1 MYSDSTL
8 VHIHTKMNEINS
20 ALVRFQDNDIQVSLH
35 VKVKCE
41 GKNSIDCRAGEIVD
55 LDKMHNKKLTL
66 IQKSDKDYL
75 YISGELVKKSR
86 GAKNEFSLRMLRACW
101 FILKSKGSVSWLQNK
116 YIYDISAGPQLELA
130 S

>member
-1 MYSDSTL
+1 MYANSTL
-8 VHIHTKMNEINS
+8 VHIHNKVNEIKS

-35 VKVKCE
+35 VSVKSD
-41 GKNSIDCRAGEIVD
+41 GKNSIDCQAGEIVD
-55 LDKMHNKKLTL
+55 LAKMQNKTVTL

-86 GAKNEFSLRMLRACW
+86 GDKTTFSLRILRACW
-101 FILKSKGSVSWLQNK
+101 FILKSKGAVSWLDNK
-116 YIYDISAGPQLELA
+116 YIYDISAGTQLELA

>member
-1 MYSDSTL
+1 MYANSTL
-8 VHIHTKMNEINS
+8 VHIHNKVNEIKS
-20 ALVRFQDNDIQVSLH
+20 ALVRFQDNDSQVSLH
-35 VKVKCE
+35 VSVKSD

-55 LDKMHNKKLTL
+55 LAKMQNKTVTL

-86 GAKNEFSLRMLRACW
+86 GDKTTFSLRILRACW
-101 FILKSKGSVSWLQNK
+101 FILKSKGAVSWLDNK
-116 YIYDISAGPQLELA
+116 YIYDISAGTQLELA

>member
-1 MYSDSTL
+1 MYANSTL
-8 VHIHTKMNEINS
+8 VHIHNKVNEIKS

-35 VKVKCE
+35 VRVKSD
-41 GKNSIDCRAGEIVD
+41 GKNLIDCRAGEMVD
-55 LDKMHNKKLTL
+55 LAKMHNKKVTV

-75 YISGELVKKSR
+75 YISGELVNGSGSNKK
-86 GAKNEFSLRMLRACW
+86 AFSLRIVRACW

-116 YIYDISAGPQLELA
+116 YIYDISAGTQLELA